1 MKAMDF
7 ALQAALDERAL
18 SHLYR
23 KRLTHTGP
31 QKPFL
36 QVGGEPLLAF
46 CSNDYLGLAADPQV
60 VSALTKAAHEY
71 GCGGGASHLVCGH
84 SQAHHRL
91 EEELA
96 EFAGR
101 ERALLFSNGYM
112 ANMGV
117 ITALTQASDAIF
129 QDKLNHA
136 SLIDGGLLSRAK
148 FNRYPHLNY
157 DLLEKRLMR
166 SEANRKLVVSDGVF
180 SMDGDTADINRLSH
194 VCQSHN
200 AWLMIDDAH
209 GFGCLGENG
218 GGVAELYGASQENVP
233 ILIGTLG
240 KAFGTSG
247 AFVVGSNAL
256 IETLIQFARTYIYT
270 TSLSPAIAEATRVSL
285 SLIQTQGWRRQ
296 QLRAL
301 IAYFKNGCQALN
313 LPLMP
318 SSTPIQ
324 PLHVGCSQQALKISD
339 ALRQKGILVTAIRP
353 PTVPD
358 GQSRLRVTLTALHDF
373 THLDQ
378 LLDALSDL
386 GSLFVEPMERES

>member
-1 MKAMDF
+1 MNSMDLV
-7 ALQAALDERAL
+7 LQAALDERAL

-23 KRLTHTGP
+23 RRLTHSGP
-31 QKPFL
+31 QKPLL
-36 QVGGEPLLAF
+36 QVEGESLLAF

-60 VSALTKAAHEY
+60 VSALTRAAHEY

-84 SQAHHRL
+84 SQAHHQL

-96 EFAGR
+96 AFTGR

-117 ITALTQASDAIF
+117 ITALTHASDAIF

-136 SLIDGGLLSRAK
+136 SLIDGGLLSRAT

-157 DLLEKRLMR
+157 DVLEKRLIQ
-166 SEANRKLVVSDGVF
+166 SQANRKLVVSDGVF
-180 SMDGDTADINRLSH
+180 SMDGDTVDIDRLSR

-218 GGVAELYGASQENVP
+218 GGVAEVYRASQAQLP

-247 AFVVGSNAL
+247 AFVVGSHAL
-256 IETLIQFARTYIYT
+256 IETLIQFARPYIYT

-285 SLIQTQGWRRQ
+285 SLIQAEGWRRQ
-296 QLRAL
+296 KLQAL

-324 PLHVGCSQQALKISD
+324 PLQVGGSQQALKISH
-339 ALRQKGILVTAIRP
+339 ALREKGILVTAIRP

-373 THLDQ
+373 THLDR

-386 GSLFVEPMERES
+386 APLFVEPVERQS